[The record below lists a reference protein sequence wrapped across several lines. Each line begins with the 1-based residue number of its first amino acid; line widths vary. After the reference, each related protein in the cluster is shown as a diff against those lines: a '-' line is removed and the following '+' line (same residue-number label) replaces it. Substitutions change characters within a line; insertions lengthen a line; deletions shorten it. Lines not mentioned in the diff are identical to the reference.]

1 MQGLCAGY
9 GEIQVL
15 WGIDVM
21 VRRGEITALIGSNGA
36 GKTTLMRALS
46 GLIPIDGPAII
57 SPKAR
62 TSPAIAPQQ
71 ILAHGIVHVPEGR
84 RLFGAMSVEENLLMG
99 AYARRAGRA
108 ELKRDL
114 DRVYATF
121 PKLRERRKQAAATLS
136 GGEQQMCAIGRGLMS
151 APLLLMID
159 ELSLGLSPLLV
170 EQLVAALRA
179 LNAEGMS
186 ILLVEQDVTIAL
198 DLCHRAFVMDM
209 GRIVRTGSGSGAVR
223 RSDHPRCLS
232 RRASGMTFVQQN
244 PSIHSIQR
252 GAMIKTVEAPGSGYR
267 FMPGVS
273 QYSCGIAALAGHLP
287 SSACGSQIRCR

>member
-1 MQGLCAGY
+1 MTDSLILELQGLCAGY

-15 WGIDVM
+15 WGIDLAA
-21 VRRGEITALIGSNGA
+21 RRGEITALIGSNGA

-46 GLIPIDGPAII
+46 GLIPTTGGNYFSEGRDLTGDSA
-57 SPKAR
+57 AE
-62 TSPAIAPQQ
+62 

-99 AYARRAGRA
+99 AYARKVTRA
-108 ELKRDL
+108 ELRRDL

-121 PKLRERRKQAAATLS
+121 PRLRERRGQPAATLS

-170 EQLVAALRA
+170 EQLVEALKA
-179 LNAEGMS
+179 LNAEGTS
-186 ILLVEQDVTIAL
+186 ILLVEQDVTTAL

-209 GRIVRTGSGSGAVR
+209 GRIVRTGSGAELLADPIVR
-223 RSDHPRCLS
+223 DAYL
-232 RRASGMTFVQQN
+232 
-244 PSIHSIQR
+244 
-252 GAMIKTVEAPGSGYR
+252 
-267 FMPGVS
+267 GV
-273 QYSCGIAALAGHLP
+273 LEE
-287 SSACGSQIRCR
+287 

>member
-1 MQGLCAGY
+1 MPPVASSLILELKGLCAGY

-15 WGIDVM
+15 WGIDLD
-21 VRRGEITALIGSNGA
+21 VRHGEITALIGSNGA

-46 GLIPIDGPAII
+46 GLIPTTAGNYFSEGRDLTGDTA
-57 SPKAR
+57 AE
-62 TSPAIAPQQ
+62 

-99 AYARRAGRA
+99 AYLRDASRA
-108 ELKRDL
+108 EINRDL
-114 DRVYATF
+114 EQVYATF
-121 PKLRERRKQAAATLS
+121 PKLRERRRQAAATLS

-170 EQLVAALRA
+170 EQLVAALRE
-179 LNAEGMS
+179 LNANGTS

-209 GRIVRTGSGSGAVR
+209 GRIVRSGSGSELLADPIVR
-223 RSDHPRCLS
+223 DAYL
-232 RRASGMTFVQQN
+232 
-244 PSIHSIQR
+244 
-252 GAMIKTVEAPGSGYR
+252 
-267 FMPGVS
+267 GV
-273 QYSCGIAALAGHLP
+273 LHE
-287 SSACGSQIRCR
+287 